1 MVDTSHEWIVQRTG
15 IEERHIA
22 AEGETTS
29 MLGLKAAERALAD
42 AKLEPEG
49 HRPHR
54 LRDLDAGL
62 HLPVDGDADPG
73 RAGHPPRRR
82 LRPAGGLHRL
92 RLRRRDGRQV
102 PHLRLAQARP
112 RHRRRDLLAH
122 PRLEGPH
129 HLRAVRRRRRRD
141 RARGPARRGHAAG
154 PRRPDLASALGRR
167 PPRQALRRWRPGL
180 DQDHRLPADGGPR
193 GLPPRRQHGDGRD
206 PRRLQD
212 HRARRRR
219 TSTGS
224 CPHQANKRIIDATAE
239 KLGIAPEKVVLTVN
253 KHGNTSAASIPL
265 ALGRSP
271 RRRAHQAR
279 ATSS

>member
-1 MVDTSHEWIVQRTG
+1 MATIRSVVCGNGHYLPERILTNRELAGMVDTSHEWIVQRTG

-42 AKLEPEG
+42 AKLEAEG

-73 RAGHPPRRR
+73 RARHPPRRR
-82 LRPAGGLHRL
+82 LRPAGGVHRL

-102 PHLRLAQARP
+102 PHLRLPQARP
-112 RHRRRDLLAH
+112 RHRRRDFLAH

-129 HLRAVRRRRRRD
+129 HLRPVRRRRRRD
-141 RARGPARRGHAAG
+141 RARGTARRGHAAG

-167 PPRQALRRWRPGL
+167 AT
-180 DQDHRLPADGGPR
+180 ATSSTSMAA
-193 GLPPRRQHGDGRD
+193 
-206 PRRLQD
+206 
-212 HRARRRR
+212 RARRR
-219 TSTGS
+219 
-224 CPHQANKRIIDATAE
+224 P
-239 KLGIAPEKVVLTVN
+239 P
-253 KHGNTSAASIPL
+253 AA
-265 ALGRSP
+265 
-271 RRRAHQAR
+271 
-279 ATSS
+279 